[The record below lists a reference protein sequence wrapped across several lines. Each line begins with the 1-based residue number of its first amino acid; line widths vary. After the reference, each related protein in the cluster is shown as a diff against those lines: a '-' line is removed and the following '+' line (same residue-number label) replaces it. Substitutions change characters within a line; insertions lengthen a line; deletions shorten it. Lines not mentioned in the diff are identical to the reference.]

1 MSELAPD
8 IVPLKVFVVEDSLLV
23 RERLAARIEPPAGR
37 ARVVGEA
44 EDVETA
50 LRGIA
55 TSDPDAVIVD
65 LRLTDSHGID
75 LLHALRSRTDSIVT
89 IVLTNYSTHVFRE
102 ASFIAGADYFFDKTT
117 EFDLAMDTIERLA
130 REKSEGLAGQR

>member
-1 MSELAPD
+1 MSELTTD

-23 RERLAARIEPPAGR
+23 RERLAARIEPPVGR

-55 TSDPDAVIVD
+55 ASDPEVVIID

-130 REKSEGLAGQR
+130 REKSEGFAGQR